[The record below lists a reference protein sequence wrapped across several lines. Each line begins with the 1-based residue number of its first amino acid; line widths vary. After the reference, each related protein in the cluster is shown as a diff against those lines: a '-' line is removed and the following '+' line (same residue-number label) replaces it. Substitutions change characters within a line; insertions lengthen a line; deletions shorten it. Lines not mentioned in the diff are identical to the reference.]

1 MSNKKTYEKI
11 IDNRFKI
18 SGILIVLLGIIGF
31 FISKVSI
38 KNWILTTNA
47 PLCFWWNIKFFAL
60 LLLSYELFL
69 IISNNK
75 KKLALGASIII
86 GFSSVVQFNLNN
98 IDSLIIGELLSLLVY
113 SFFKKD
119 KKILTSILFI
129 IFSVIY
135 TFTFRPYAVAFG
147 YVFLALIIW
156 IIIKN
161 IYEIKNNKKEII
173 LGIATL
179 LISAMSMIIC
189 AIFLNNNNVEY
200 LKYDQKGL
208 SVLFTYLYNP
218 FLPFYNIEEK
228 EIFSNIISIF
238 PVPMIISLYYMYTR
252 EKHSEFLLPITI
264 VAVLETVFCISGVPE
279 IISKITLLSQTS
291 ALRVMSAVSLAN
303 LFLVFYF
310 LGNVDEELFKV
321 KYAMRIT
328 IVLDIL
334 LAVIKYPAIFSSRK
348 YILLFVIEFTI
359 ITYLLLNFEDKKY
372 QKVLLFFLILFT
384 LIAGVP
390 VNLQKLF

>member
-31 FISKVSI
+31 FINKVSV

-75 KKLALGASIII
+75 KSLAFGASIII

-98 IDSLIIGELLSLLVY
+98 IDSLVIGELLSLLVY
-113 SFFKKD
+113 SFFKKN

-129 IFSVIY
+129 IFSTIY

-161 IYEIKNNKKEII
+161 IYEIKNNKKEIM
-173 LGIATL
+173 LGIATF
-179 LISAMSMIIC
+179 LISAISMMIC

-200 LKYDQKGL
+200 LNYEQKGL
-208 SVLFTYLYNP
+208 SILFSYLYNP
-218 FLPFYNIEEK
+218 FLPYYNIEGK
-228 EIFSNIISIF
+228 EIFSNFISIF
-238 PVPMIISLYYMYTR
+238 PIPMIISLYYMYTR

-279 IISKITLLSQTS
+279 IINKITLLSQTS

-303 LFLVFYF
+303 LFLAFYF

-334 LAVIKYPAIFSSRK
+334 LAVIKYPTIFSSRRFM
-348 YILLFVIEFTI
+348 LLFVIEFTI
-359 ITYLLLNFEDKKY
+359 ITFLLLNLEDKKY

>member
-1 MSNKKTYEKI
+1 MSSKKTYEKI

-18 SGILIVLLGIIGF
+18 SGILIVLIGIIGF

-75 KKLALGASIII
+75 KKLALGASVII

-119 KKILTSILFI
+119 KKIVTSILFI
-129 IFSVIY
+129 IFSAIY

-147 YVFLALIIW
+147 YVFLGLIIW

-161 IYEIKNNKKEII
+161 IYEIKNNRKEII

-179 LISAMSMIIC
+179 LISITSMIIC
-189 AIFLNNNNVEY
+189 AIFLNNNNIEY
-200 LKYDQKGL
+200 LNYDQNGL
-208 SVLFTYLYNP
+208 SILFSYLYNP
-218 FLPFYNIEEK
+218 FLPYYNIEGK
-228 EIFSNIISIF
+228 EIFSNFISAF

-252 EKHSEFLLPITI
+252 EKHSEFLLPVTI
-264 VAVLETVFCISGVPE
+264 VAVIETVFCISGVPE
-279 IISKITLLSQTS
+279 IISKITLFSQTS
-291 ALRVMSAVSLAN
+291 ALRAMSAVSLAN

-334 LAVIKYPAIFSSRK
+334 LAVIKYPVIFSSRK

-359 ITYLLLNFEDKKY
+359 ITYLLLNLEDKKY